1 MSAAEAGWPDV
12 AGGKLIE
19 SAAPDF
25 LKRYLKA
32 KRSVEA
38 ELLRS
43 EPALRPVIFRP
54 SLIYSMDR
62 PASYV
67 PVGAFFLGNAI
78 GLPFVDRPVS
88 VQSLAAAVVRAVS
101 MPLVKGIQRY
111 QEIDKLSMS

>member
-1 MSAAEAGWPDV
+1 V

-38 ELLRS
+38 ELLQRS
-43 EPALRPVIFRP
+43 DPALLRPVIFRP
-54 SLIYSMDR
+54 SLIYSTDR
-62 PASYV
+62 PGSYV

-88 VQSLAAAVVRAVS
+88 VQNLAAAIVRAVS
-101 MPLVKGIQRY
+101 MPLVKGVQRY
-111 QEIDKLSMS
+111 QDIDKLSLQ